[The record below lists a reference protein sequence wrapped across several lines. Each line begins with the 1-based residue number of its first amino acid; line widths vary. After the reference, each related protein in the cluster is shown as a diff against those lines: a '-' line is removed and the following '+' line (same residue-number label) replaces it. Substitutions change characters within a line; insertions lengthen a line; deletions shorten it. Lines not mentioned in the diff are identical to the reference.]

1 MNFRTIAFLNKNRCF
16 PPAQTNNCI
25 CTLRRSALYRPVLTL
40 LQGQGNTPLITTT
53 QIYHFFSI
61 IKGSNAKKL
70 NQIRK
75 TSAGPHTCIGVHSPS
90 YPYGTIIAV
99 LPCQCDNIHPKY
111 CLCSHFRHFFVKI
124 RKFRI
129 SKFTFFTINI
139 ILKNSKWQYLMF
151 SIINQS
157 PVEFLD
163 TKKVYFCGKT
173 FRSFLRKYFWKKN
186 PQKSGC
192 GHGWLWKCP
201 VVEMALRKSCRGSDR
216 LRKWLLTFVCSDS
229 SWNIT
234 KYGKTFLFGVGI

>member
-1 MNFRTIAFLNKNRCF
+1 MR
-16 PPAQTNNCI
+16 
-25 CTLRRSALYRPVLTL
+25 
-40 LQGQGNTPLITTT
+40 
-53 QIYHFFSI
+53 
-61 IKGSNAKKL
+61 KKL

-75 TSAGPHTCIGVHSPS
+75 TSAGPHTRIGVHSPS

-186 PQKSGC
+186 SAEV
-192 GHGWLWKCP
+192 WLRTWL
-201 VVEMALRKSCRGSDR
+201 VVEMSSCGNGVAKKLS
-216 LRKWLLTFVCSDS
+216 RKWPVAQMTVNLRM
-229 SWNIT
+229 
-234 KYGKTFLFGVGI
+234 